1 MGAYNSTYVGIFLE
15 VPIMV
20 KEVEK
25 EILKNSQ
32 GKVFNSGKFDPDTG
46 EELIVEKVYDKKKVY
61 PISYFEVD
69 GKDNYDFWSPE
80 YHQNSSKVKYF
91 LLNGDRR
98 FSKKIEPGETL
109 ELSEIDIPNLIEEL
123 KKKYSFH
130 LEYYKNIGYE
140 VKIKWG
146 IVNYAH

>member
-69 GKDNYDFWSPE
+69 GKENHNFWSPE

-91 LLNGDRR
+91 LLNGDRK
-98 FSKKIEPGETL
+98 FSKNIEPSETL
-109 ELSEIDIPNLIEEL
+109 ELSEIDIPNLIEEF

-146 IVNYAH
+146 IVNYAN

>member
-46 EELIVEKVYDKKKVY
+46 ETLIVEKVYDKKKVY

-69 GKDNYDFWSPE
+69 GKDNDDFWSPE
-80 YHQNSSKVKYF
+80 YHQNSSKVTYF

-98 FSKKIEPGETL
+98 FSKNIEPGETL
-109 ELSEIDIPNLIEEL
+109 ELSEIDIPNLIEEF